1 MPDPIAAVPAPAGA
15 DTTRASVAG
24 VYDAFLDGKDNYAV
38 DREVLRR
45 VCKVAPEA
53 RDLAVANQAFLVRV
67 CRFLARRLEVTQFL
81 DCGFGLPTVE
91 NTHQVVQRIN
101 PDAVVAYVGSDPV
114 VLAYGRAL
122 LAENERV
129 RFVQADFF
137 QPKSLVESDQL
148 RDCFDF
154 TRPIAFLQVGTL
166 HHYVGDRGG
175 PARIMREYVDHLP
188 SGSFVAIS
196 HFLEP
201 ENAHS
206 VVAHRMEKAFRSS
219 TLGSGTFRTKAEIEE
234 LFAGLDL
241 APPGVT
247 RCVDW
252 WPDGP
257 RTQPLNQ
264 VQHCIAG
271 GVGRKPRKSAT
282 SDPQDR

>member
-1 MPDPIAAVPAPAGA
+1 MPDPIAAVSDPTGV

-24 VYDAFLDGKDNYAV
+24 VYDVFLGGKDNYAV

-45 VCKVAPEA
+45 VRKVAPEA
-53 RDLAVANQAFLVRV
+53 RDLAVENRAFLVRV

-81 DCGFGLPTVE
+81 DCGFGLPTAE

-101 PDAVVAYVGSDPV
+101 PEAMVVYVDSDPV
-114 VLAYGRAL
+114 VLAHGRAL
-122 LAENERV
+122 LADNERV
-129 RFVQADFF
+129 RFAQADIF
-137 QPKSLVESDQL
+137 QPKSLMESPQL
-148 RDCFDF
+148 RDHFDF
-154 TRPIAFLQVGTL
+154 TRPIAFLQIGTL

-175 PARIMREYVDHLP
+175 PARIMREYVDLLP

-196 HFLEP
+196 HFLDPEGAHGAVARRL
-201 ENAHS
+201 ENA
-206 VVAHRMEKAFRSS
+206 FLTS
-219 TLGSGTFRTKAEIEE
+219 TLGSGTFRTKAEIEQ
-234 LFAGLDL
+234 LFTGLDL
-241 APPGVT
+241 VPPGVT

-257 RTQPLNQ
+257 RTQPLNP

-282 SDPQDR
+282 SDPHDR